1 MVAGFIIDDHYTGQD
16 KGTQLWH
23 TGMDQQQTD
32 LEQPPA
38 IHRPIMSNEGL
49 PATHPVEARDEY
61 GDTRDLHVAGEFP
74 LTIKVD
80 GREVV
85 TLMTLGTYPE
95 KLTLGYL
102 RNQRL
107 IDHIE
112 EIAEIKVDWDRET
125 VDVITTHGEGISKS
139 QRLKSTGT
147 ERPLMSSRRTVKASA
162 TYRKKSPVVLLPV
175 AVARVLYSVA
185 HSTNSTTLVCP
196 VLRFFSPPSIHY

>member
-32 LEQPPA
+32 LEQRPV

-61 GDTRDLHVAGEFP
+61 GDTRALHVAGEFP

-95 KLTLGYL
+95 KL
-102 RNQRL
+102 
-107 IDHIE
+107 
-112 EIAEIKVDWDRET
+112 
-125 VDVITTHGEGISKS
+125 
-139 QRLKSTGT
+139 
-147 ERPLMSSRRTVKASA
+147 SS
-162 TYRKKSPVVLLPV
+162 YM
-175 AVARVLYSVA
+175 
-185 HSTNSTTLVCP
+185 
-196 VLRFFSPPSIHY
+196 